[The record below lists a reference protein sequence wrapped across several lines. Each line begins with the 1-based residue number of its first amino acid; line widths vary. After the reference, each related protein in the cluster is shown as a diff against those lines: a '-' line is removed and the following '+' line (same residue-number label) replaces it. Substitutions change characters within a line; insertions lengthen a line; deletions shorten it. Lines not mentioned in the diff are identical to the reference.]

1 MKYIKLS
8 FKYLFKN
15 FLYVF
20 LLALIPAVFLGSLT
34 SPFKTFEFMT
44 NYAGITVNSFGDIF
58 TALFDLKVL
67 PILLGLIGLVV
78 LGIFFSLAIGQME
91 NHMRSGKINY
101 KSMFQYVNN
110 NILVVLVN
118 IFILLVIWF
127 LLQFLL
133 SAILFLLHLVIS
145 GLNNTPNVA
154 TIIIAVILCSAK
166 FVLFIQ
172 IVSIMLIN
180 IPNMLIS
187 GYPIKQAI
195 SNSIKLLNKNNFQY
209 LFSMIL
215 PFIIIIPL
223 ACVLKGNWCYLTN
236 ILGVLILFLHYSTLC
251 MTSYFELSGTP
262 RYDNRKYYNYN

>member
-15 FLYVF
+15 FLYIF
-20 LLALIPAVFLGSLT
+20 LLAIIPAGFLGALT
-34 SPFKTFEFMT
+34 SPFKIFEFMT
-44 NYAGITVNSFGDIF
+44 DYKNIKVDSFADIF
-58 TALFDLKVL
+58 N
-67 PILLGLIGLVV
+67 GLINFNFLPVFFSILGLVV
-78 LGIFFSLAIGQME
+78 LAIFVSLAIGQME

-101 KSMFQYVNN
+101 KNMFQYVNN

-118 IFILLVIWF
+118 IFIVLVIWF

-133 SAILFLLHLVIS
+133 SAILFLLHLIIS
-145 GLNNTPNVA
+145 GIGNTPNVA
-154 TIIIAVILCSAK
+154 NIIFAVLLCTVK

-172 IVSIMLIN
+172 IVSIMVIN

-195 SNSIKLLNKNNFQY
+195 SNSIKLLNKNNIQF
-209 LFSMIL
+209 LFSMFL
-215 PFIIIIPL
+215 PFVIIIPL
-223 ACVLKGNWCYLTN
+223 SCVLKGNWCYLTN
-236 ILGVLILFLHYSTLC
+236 ILGVLILFIHYTTLC

-262 RYDNRKYYNYN
+262 RYDNRKYYHYN

>member
-15 FLYVF
+15 FLYIF
-20 LLALIPAVFLGSLT
+20 LLAVIPAVFLGTLT
-34 SPFKTFEFMT
+34 SPFKIFEFMT
-44 NYAGITVNSFGDIF
+44 NYKDITVNDFGSIF
-58 TALFDLKVL
+58 SGLFDVKFL
-67 PILLGLIGLVV
+67 PIFFGLIGLVI
-78 LGIFFSLAIGQME
+78 LAIFVSLAIGQME

-118 IFILLVIWF
+118 IFITLIIWF
-127 LLQFLL
+127 MLQFLL
-133 SAILFLLHLVIS
+133 SAILFLLHLIIS
-145 GLNNTPNVA
+145 GLGNTPNVA
-154 TIIIAVILCSAK
+154 NIILAVLLCALK

-172 IVSIMLIN
+172 VVSIMLIN

-195 SNSIKLLNKNNFQY
+195 SNSIKLLNKNNFQF
-209 LFSMIL
+209 LLAMFL
-215 PFIIIIPL
+215 PFVIIIPL
-223 ACVLKGNWCYLTN
+223 ACLLKGGWCYLTD
-236 ILGVLILFLHYSTLC
+236 ILGVLIIFLHYTTLC

-262 RYDNRKYYNYN
+262 RYDNRKYYHYN